1 MVVLLW
7 GCSSSVVDA
16 LLVMAFSSLSFEVLC
31 CCLVGSRVEG
41 LLHIAFD
48 EVPFPQCDKKA
59 PVLYERSGRARDES
73 LPDENLCG
81 SIFGFAKVRVG
92 TREQTMA
99 RLQGRVETM
108 RPVSVGHHSA
118 TRPTANLGESGR
130 FRENFTGDHR
140 PAPTRQIM
148 FLTHTA
154 SSEPCEFFCAA
165 IQYWNT
171 STESPWKHEQ

>member
-1 MVVLLW
+1 M
-7 GCSSSVVDA
+7 VDA

-73 LPDENLCG
+73 LPDENLEARNVFTDKCV
-81 SIFGFAKVRVG
+81 SIFRFAKARVG

-108 RPVSVGHHSA
+108 RPVFVGYHSA
-118 TRPTANLGESGR
+118 TRPTANLGELGR
-130 FRENFTGDHR
+130 FRENFH
-140 PAPTRQIM
+140 
-148 FLTHTA
+148 
-154 SSEPCEFFCAA
+154 
-165 IQYWNT
+165 W
-171 STESPWKHEQ
+171 

>member
-16 LLVMAFSSLSFEVLC
+16 LLFEVLC

-41 LLHIAFD
+41 LLQIAFD

-73 LPDENLCG
+73 LPDENLCE

-92 TREQTMA
+92 TREQTIA

-130 FRENFTGDHR
+130 FRENCTGDHR
-140 PAPTRQIM
+140 PVPTSQIM

-165 IQYWNT
+165 TQYGNT
-171 STESPWKHEQ
+171 NTESPWKHEQ